1 MTAPIVQPFHAV
13 LFPHRSLSRRGFVI
27 VVAIVASVMAFAALR
42 AIALGAW
49 PVAIFAVADVL
60 LVWGALKLNYRSA
73 RQFEEVTVTAREV
86 LIRQVNAAGR
96 AVEHRF
102 DPVWARL
109 TVTRRDDE
117 GVTRTRHRL
126 PRQDRRRRRLP
137 RPRGTRLVRRRPG
150 GRPRPRPHRRLT
162 GGASRPARSLTRP
175 PTASRV
181 RSTL

>member
-117 GVTRTRHRL
+117 GVTRLDIGSHGKT
-126 PRQDRRRRRLP
+126 
-137 RPRGTRLVRRRPG
+137 VVV
-150 GRPRPRPHRRLT
+150 
-162 GGASRPARSLTRP
+162 GAFLDPEARASFADALADALARAR
-175 PTASRV
+175 TAA
-181 RSTL
+181 